1 MKETAIFLHSITRN
15 VSSHPRLPL
24 TSHGKIMSASEK
36 VIPKY
41 VTFSFSSSRITDTK
55 KGGAEQRIV
64 GWEQSLKRFYQREQ
78 KGG

>member
-1 MKETAIFLHSITRN
+1 
-15 VSSHPRLPL
+15 
-24 TSHGKIMSASEK
+24 MSASEK